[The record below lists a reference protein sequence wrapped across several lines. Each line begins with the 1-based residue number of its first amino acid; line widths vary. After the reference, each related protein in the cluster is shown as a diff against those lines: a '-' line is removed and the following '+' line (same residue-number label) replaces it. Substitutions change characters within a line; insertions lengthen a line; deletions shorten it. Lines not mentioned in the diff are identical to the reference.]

1 MRPGRQS
8 QPEAALMSDRQW
20 VQDIRDQQTILSLP
34 FGLGW
39 TIDITQTL
47 VALAAAG
54 MPARVEAFDRLRFE
68 DGRSGFLSTPNPTAT
83 INDDGTPAE
92 RTEDLIVIPGGSE
105 GGVLSLARRYP
116 DLVFVNGKRQRVWA
130 NGRQVYGSSMERDA
144 TPGWRTVFAIARTI
158 ALHGG
163 GTRAIADRIGIPFDD
178 VRAVMP
184 ALGTNVFHTPI
195 GWEAADRP
203 TFCDWALAAYP
214 GYGGVRTC
222 WRRDTTIDEQAD
234 QLISLGGVMSDRWA
248 AQQAGVFVQPDRLTA
263 FFAQH
268 PDMAA
273 LGYQPATVNEATVKV
288 VIPQD
293 TTILSS
299 AEGCCTDDFITAHVL
314 YEDSWVTANT
324 DALNGLRQLLHF
336 QSNLAHDLRWHP
348 NNGSG
353 EGGVG

>member
-1 MRPGRQS
+1 
-8 QPEAALMSDRQW
+8 MSDRQW

-54 MPARVEAFDRLRFE
+54 MPAKVEVFDRLRFD
-68 DGRSGFLSTPNPTAT
+68 DGRSGFLTTPNPTAT

-92 RTEDLIVIPGGSE
+92 RDEDLIVLPGGSE
-105 GGVLSLARRYP
+105 GGVLSLVRRYP

-130 NGRQVYGSSMERDA
+130 NGKQVHGSSMERDA
-144 TPGWRTVFAIARTI
+144 TSGWRTAFGIARTI

-163 GTRAIADRIGIPFDD
+163 GTRAIADRIGIPADD
-178 VRAVMP
+178 VRTVMP
-184 ALGTNVFHTPI
+184 ALGMHVFHTPI
-195 GWEAADRP
+195 GWEAADRAAL
-203 TFCDWALAAYP
+203 CDWALAAYP
-214 GYGGVRTC
+214 GYGGVRSC

-234 QLISLGGVMSDRWA
+234 ELIRLGGVMSDRWA
-248 AQQAGVFVQPDRLTA
+248 AQQAGVFVSPNRLTA

-273 LGYQPATVNEATVKV
+273 LGYEPATVIEATVSV

-293 TTILSS
+293 TNVLTG

-314 YEDSWVTANT
+314 YEDSWVAANT
-324 DALNGLRQLLHF
+324 DAVNGLRQLLHF
-336 QSNLAHDLRWHP
+336 QANLAHDLRWHP
-348 NNGSG
+348 GGS
-353 EGGVG
+353 

>member
-1 MRPGRQS
+1 MG
-8 QPEAALMSDRQW
+8 DRQW

-39 TIDITQTL
+39 TTDITQTL

-54 MPARVEAFDRLRFE
+54 MPAKVEAFDRLRFE

-92 RTEDLIVIPGGSE
+92 RTEDLIVLPGGSE

-116 DLVFVNGKRQRVWA
+116 DLVVVNGKRQRVWA

-144 TPGWRTVFAIARTI
+144 TPGWRTVFAIARSI

-163 GTRAIADRIGIPFDD
+163 SSQSIADRIGVPLDD
-178 VRAVMP
+178 VRAAMP
-184 ALGTNVFHTPI
+184 ALGTHVFFTPI
-195 GWEAADRP
+195 GWEAADQAAL
-203 TFCDWALAAYP
+203 CDWALAAYP
-214 GYGGVRTC
+214 GYGGIRTC

-234 QLISLGGVMSDRWA
+234 QLIGLGGVMSDRWA
-248 AQQAGVFVQPDRLTA
+248 AQQSGVIVPPNRLTA
-263 FFAQH
+263 FFTHH
-268 PDMAA
+268 PDMDA
-273 LGYQPATVNEATVKV
+273 LGYEPATTNEATVSV

-293 TTILSS
+293 TTVLTS
-299 AEGCCTDDFITAHVL
+299 AEGCCTDHFITAHVL
-314 YEDSWVTANT
+314 YSDSWVAANT
-324 DALNGLRQLLHF
+324 DAVNGLRQLLHF
-336 QSNLAHDLRWHP
+336 RSDLAHDLRWHP